1 VTAGWRCE
9 AVRGFVAGFRLQLSF
24 YRQYPDLLIPL
35 LTAPLY
41 TIIFTMV
48 LRHGGRADLGAY
60 AIVAPFFMS
69 LWWFAIFNG
78 GWVIQTERW
87 EGTVDYLVAAPVS
100 FAGVVLGRIATMM
113 VAGLASF
120 AEVWLLGLALR
131 VDVTIHHP
139 AVFAATLLLTAFAMT
154 TTALFM
160 ANLFVLARSAATFSN
175 SASYPFYVLGGI
187 LVPVTLLP
195 GWLQPFSKVVFLSW
209 SAESLRGSLAAPPVP
224 HAGLNLAMIFLLGCA
239 ALVVASVMLGRILR
253 KVRETGELGLR

>member
-1 VTAGWRCE
+1 M
-9 AVRGFVAGFRLQLSF
+9 RGFVAGFRLQLSF

>member
-1 VTAGWRCE
+1 
-9 AVRGFVAGFRLQLSF
+9 VRGFVAGFRLQLSF

>member
-1 VTAGWRCE
+1 
-9 AVRGFVAGFRLQLSF
+9 VRGFLTGFRLQVSF
-24 YRQYPDLLIPL
+24 YRQYPDILIPL

-48 LRHGGRADLGAY
+48 LRHGGRLDLSAY

-87 EGTVDYLVAAPVS
+87 EGTIDYLVAAPVS
-100 FAGVVLGRIATMM
+100 FAGVILGRIATTM
-113 VAGLASF
+113 VAGLVSF
-120 AEVWLLGLALR
+120 AEVWLVGLALR
-131 VDVTIHHP
+131 ANVTVHHP

-160 ANLFVLARSAATFSN
+160 ANLFVLARSAVTFSN

-187 LVPVTLLP
+187 LVPVALLP

-209 SAESLRGSLAAPPVP
+209 SADALRGSLAAAPVP
-224 HAGLNLAMIFLLGCA
+224 HAALNLTMIFLLGCA
-239 ALVVASVMLGRILR
+239 ALVVASVLMDRILR
-253 KVRETGELGLR
+253 KVRQTGELGLR

>member
-1 VTAGWRCE
+1 MH
-9 AVRGFVAGFRLQLSF
+9 GFAAGFRLQLSF
-24 YRQYPDLLIPL
+24 YRQYPDMLIPL

-48 LRHGGRADLGAY
+48 LRHGGRVDLSAY
-60 AIVAPFFMS
+60 AVVAPFFMS

-100 FAGVVLGRIATMM
+100 FAGVILGRIATMM
-113 VAGLASF
+113 VAGLVSF
-120 AEVWLLGLALR
+120 AEVWLIGLALR
-131 VDVTIHHP
+131 VDVTVHHP
-139 AVFAATLLLTAFAMT
+139 AVFAATLLLTAYAMT

-209 SAESLRGSLAAPPVP
+209 SADALRGSLAAPPVP
-224 HAGLNLAMIFLLGCA
+224 NAGLNLTMIFLLGCA
-239 ALVVASVMLGRILR
+239 ALAVASVMLNRILR

>member
-1 VTAGWRCE
+1 M
-9 AVRGFVAGFRLQLSF
+9 RGFVAGFRLQLSF

-154 TTALFM
+154 TSALFM

>member
-1 VTAGWRCE
+1 
-9 AVRGFVAGFRLQLSF
+9 VRGFVAGFRLQISF
-24 YRQYPDLLIPL
+24 YRQYPDMLIPL

-48 LRHGGRADLGAY
+48 LRHGGRVDLSAY

-87 EGTVDYLVAAPVS
+87 EGTIDYLVAAPAS

-113 VAGLASF
+113 VAGLVSF
-120 AEVWLLGLALR
+120 AEVWLVGLALR
-131 VDVTIHHP
+131 VDITVHHP
-139 AVFAATLLLTAFAMT
+139 AVFTATLLLTAFAMT
-154 TTALFM
+154 TTALFL
-160 ANLFVLARSAATFSN
+160 ANLFVLARSAVTFSN

-187 LVPVTLLP
+187 LVPVALLP

-209 SAESLRGSLAAPPVP
+209 SADALRGSLAAPPVP
-224 HAGLNLAMIFLLGCA
+224 HAGLNLVMIFLLGCA
-239 ALVVASVMLGRILR
+239 ALAVASVMLGRILR

>member
-1 VTAGWRCE
+1 
-9 AVRGFVAGFRLQLSF
+9 VRGFTAGFRLQVAF
-24 YRQYPDLLIPL
+24 YRQYPDMLIPL

-41 TIIFTMV
+41 TVIFTMV
-48 LRHGGRADLGAY
+48 LRHGGRADLSAY
-60 AIVAPFFMS
+60 AVVAPFFMS